1 MASSLYSVVL
11 GLAIVSA
18 IVAPTSSTSRG
29 TLLHHGQKRPQP
41 GLRVVLE
48 QVDSGMNLTK
58 YELIKRAIKRGE
70 RRMRSINAMLQS
82 SSGIETPVYAG
93 SGEYLMNV
101 AIGTPASSFS
111 AIMDTGSDLIWTQCE
126 PCTQCFSQPTPIFN
140 PQDSSSFS
148 TLPCESQYCQ
158 DLPSETCYNNDCQYT
173 YGYGDGSSTQGY
185 MATETFT
192 FETSSVPNIAFGC
205 GDNNQGFGQ
214 GNGAGL
220 IGMGWGPLSLPSQLG
235 VGQFSYCMTSYGSS
249 SPSTLALGSAA
260 SGVPEGSPSTTLIH
274 SSSNPT
280 YYYITLQGIT
290 VGGDNLGIP
299 SSTFQLQDDGT
310 GGMIIDSGTTLT
322 YLPQDAY
329 NAVAQAF
336 TDQIN
341 LSTVDESSSGL
352 STCFQQPSD
361 GSTVQVPEISM
372 QFDGGVLNLGEEN
385 VLISPAEGVICL
397 AMGSSSQLGISI
409 LGNIQ
414 QQETQVLYDL
424 QNLAVSFVPAQC
436 GAS

>member
-11 GLAIVSA
+11 GLAILSA
-18 IVAPTSSTSRG
+18 IVGPTSSTSRG
-29 TLLHHGQKRPQP
+29 TLHHGQKRPQP

-58 YELIKRAIKRGE
+58 YEIIKRAIKRGE
-70 RRMRSINAMLQS
+70 KRMRSINAMLQS

-93 SGEYLMNV
+93 DGEYLMNV
-101 AIGTPASSFS
+101 AIGTPTTPFS

-126 PCTQCFSQPTPIFN
+126 PCTQCFPQPTPIFN

-158 DLPSETCYNNDCQYT
+158 DLPSQTCYNNECQYT
-173 YGYGDGSSTQGY
+173 YGYGDGSTTQGY

-192 FETSSVPNIAFGC
+192 FESGSIPNIAFGC
-205 GDNNQGFGQ
+205 GENNQGFGQ

-220 IGMGWGPLSLPSQLG
+220 VGMGRGPLSLPSQFD
-235 VGQFSYCMTSYGSS
+235 VTQFSYCMTPYGSS

-260 SGVPEGSPSTTLIH
+260 SGVPDGTPSTTLIH
-274 SSSNPT
+274 SSPIPT

-299 SSTFQLQDDGT
+299 PSTFQLQNDGT
-310 GGMIIDSGTTLT
+310 GGRIIDSGTTLT

-372 QFDGGVLNLGEEN
+372 QFDGGVLNLGEGN
-385 VLISPAEGVICL
+385 ILISPAEGVICL

-409 LGNIQ
+409 FGNIQ

-424 QNLAVSFVPAQC
+424 QNLAVSFVPARC

>member
-1 MASSLYSVVL
+1 MASPLYSVVL

-29 TLLHHGQKRPQP
+29 TLLHHGQKRPRP
-41 GLRVVLE
+41 GFRVVLE

-111 AIMDTGSDLIWTQCE
+111 AIMDTGSDLIWTQC
-126 PCTQCFSQPTPIFN
+126 SGQPTPIFN

-148 TLPCESQYCQ
+148 TLPCDSQYCQ
-158 DLPSETCYNNDCQYT
+158 DLPSETCNNNECQYT
-173 YGYGDGSSTQGY
+173 YRYGGGSTTQGY

-205 GDNNQGFGQ
+205 GEDNQGFGQ
-214 GNGAGL
+214 GNGDGL

-235 VGQFSYCMTSYGSS
+235 VGQFSYCMTSSGSS

-260 SGVPEGSPSTTLIH
+260 SGVPEGSTSTTLIH
-274 SSSNPT
+274 SPSNPT

-299 SSTFQLQDDGT
+299 PSTFQLQDDGT
-310 GGMIIDSGTTLT
+310 GGTIIDSGTTLT

-341 LSTVDESSSGL
+341 LPTVDESSSGL
-352 STCFQQPSD
+352 STCFQKPSD

-372 QFDGGVLNLGEEN
+372 QFDGGVLKLGEKN

-397 AMGSSSQLGISI
+397 AMKSSSQQEISI
-409 LGNIQ
+409 FGNIQ

-424 QNLAVSFVPAQC
+424 QNLAVSFVPTQC